1 MIVDRKPGSNR
12 RDVSC
17 EIVGRPLP
25 RPVFG
30 GGNECFATQAAL
42 TFAAMASSSRQDHRR
57 PAPAPPRPRS
67 AAVRMKKASAATA
80 PALVIAAFIMATTT
94 AIAAR
99 ATIVSVAPATAVV
112 YAHLGMPVNLRGL
125 SIDRVRATAA
135 GQTEDSQ
142 ELLITGEIVN
152 LRESETPVPNLRLAL
167 RAEDGREL
175 YVWTVRGPKDRLGP
189 HERVAF
195 RARLAAPPAGVRDV
209 LVKFGAPGD
218 KASFTESHS

>member
-1 MIVDRKPGSNR
+1 MIVDRKPRSNR

-30 GGNECFATQAAL
+30 GGNEYFASQATQTLTAIAL
-42 TFAAMASSSRQDHRR
+42 SSRQDRRR
-57 PAPAPPRPRS
+57 PAPALPRPRS
-67 AAVRMKKASAATA
+67 TAARMKKASTATA
-80 PALVIAAFIMATTT
+80 PALVIAAFIMATTA

-112 YAHLGMPVNLRGL
+112 YARLGMPVNLRGL
-125 SIDRVRATAA
+125 SIDSVRATAA

-152 LRESETPVPNLRLAL
+152 LRESETRVPNLRLAL

-175 YVWTVRGPKDRLGP
+175 YVWTVREPKDRLGP

>member
-1 MIVDRKPGSNR
+1 MIVVRKPGSNR

-17 EIVGRPLP
+17 EVVGRPLP
-25 RPVFG
+25 RLGFG
-30 GGNECFATQAAL
+30 GGNEYFPSQAAL
-42 TFAAMASSSRQDHRR
+42 TLTAMASSSTQDHRR
-57 PAPAPPRPRS
+57 PASTPPGPRS
-67 AAVRMKKASAATA
+67 AAARMKKAPAATA
-80 PALVIAAFIMATTT
+80 PALAIAAFIMAATT
-94 AIAAR
+94 AIASR
-99 ATIVSVAPATAVV
+99 ATIVSAAPGTAVV
-112 YAHLGMPVNLRGL
+112 YAGLGMPVNLRGL

-152 LRESETPVPNLRLAL
+152 LRETETPVPNLRLAL

-175 YVWTVRGPKDRLGP
+175 YVWTARGPKDRLGP

-218 KASFTESHS
+218 KASFTESLS